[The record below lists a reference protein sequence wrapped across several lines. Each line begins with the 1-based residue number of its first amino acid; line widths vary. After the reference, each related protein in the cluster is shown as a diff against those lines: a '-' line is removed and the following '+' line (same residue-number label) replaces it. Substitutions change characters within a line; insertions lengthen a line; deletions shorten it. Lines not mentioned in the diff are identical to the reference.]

1 MSSIVGCELPDS
13 TDGFVNQ
20 YQEDWMIFSGCG
32 LALGEV
38 IACIRAYLSK
48 VPPPQVDVFSEE
60 AAEVETRTQLHV

>member
-1 MSSIVGCELPDS
+1 MGRELPDS

-32 LALGEV
+32 LALEGV
-38 IACIRAYLSK
+38 FAGIRAYLSK
-48 VPPPQVDVFSEE
+48 VQPPQVDAFSEE